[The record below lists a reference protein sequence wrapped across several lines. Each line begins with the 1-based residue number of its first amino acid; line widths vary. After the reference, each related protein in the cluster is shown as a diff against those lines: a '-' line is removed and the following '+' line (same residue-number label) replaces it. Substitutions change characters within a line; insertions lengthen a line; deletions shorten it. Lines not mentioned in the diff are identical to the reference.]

1 MKIRINEIH
10 ACKALFFSI
19 SFFVG
24 LWTVRIPD
32 IKDQIGTD
40 YQGMSYLFVIF
51 SLGSIFTMIIA
62 PKIIQN
68 FSSKFIG
75 LLTGFVI
82 SFLWVFIPFVSSFYQ
97 MAVLSFI
104 FGSSYGIIEIVLN
117 LQATSLEKKFEKPIM
132 SGIHA
137 FWSIGL
143 LGGSFA
149 TSLFL
154 EYEISFLI
162 NSLVFIALI
171 FPLFFFGS
179 LTLKE
184 ANSTPQ
190 KLSAIFFKWPKIV
203 LILVIFSTTCVFL
216 EGGTDSWGALYMRDY
231 LLAEGFSIGIAAIA
245 FNGSMVFGRLTG
257 DKLKSVFGI
266 YNFLFISIIL
276 SLLGSLIIFISKF
289 AFISILGFIIAG
301 FGVASIVP
309 ICYTLISR
317 IENLDQTVGVTIIT
331 LAVYGNFTIAPPIL
345 GYTANLLGIQYVYLP
360 ISILFIVCLG
370 LAFTNKKI
378 LKLNSF

>member
-117 LQATSLEKKFEKPIM
+117 LQATSLEKKYEKPIM

-162 NSLVFIALI
+162 NSLVFIILI

-179 LTLKE
+179 LTLKN

-231 LLAEGFSIGIAAIA
+231 LLAEGFNIGIAAIA

>member
-32 IKDQIGTD
+32 IKDQIETD

-51 SLGSIFTMIIA
+51 SLGSIFMMIIA

-75 LLTGFVI
+75 LFTGLII
-82 SFLWVFIPFVSSFYQ
+82 SILWVFIPFVSSFYQ

-104 FGSSYGIIEIVLN
+104 FGSSYGVIEIVLN
-117 LQATSLEKKFEKPIM
+117 LQATSLEKKYDKPIM
-132 SGIHA
+132 SSIHA

-154 EYEISFLI
+154 EYEISLLI
-162 NSLVFIALI
+162 NSVVFIVLI
-171 FPLFFFGS
+171 FPIIFFGS
-179 LTLKE
+179 LTLK
-184 ANSTPQ
+184 NINTSSQT
-190 KLSAIFFKWPKIV
+190 LSAIFFKWPKIV
-203 LILVIFSTTCVFL
+203 LILVIFTTTCVFL

-231 LLAEGFSIGIAAIA
+231 LLTEGFSIGIAAIA
-245 FNGSMVFGRLTG
+245 FNGSMVLGRLTG
-257 DKLKSVFGI
+257 DKLKSIFGI
-266 YNFLFISIIL
+266 YNFLLISIIL
-276 SLLGSLIIFISKF
+276 SLLGSLIIFISKSV
-289 AFISILGFIIAG
+289 FISILGFIIAG
-301 FGVASIVP
+301 FGVASIIP
-309 ICYTLISR
+309 ISYTLVSR
-317 IENLDQTVGVTIIT
+317 IKNLDQTLGVTIIT
-331 LAVYGNFTIAPPIL
+331 IAVYGNFTIAPPLL
-345 GYTANLLGIQYVYLP
+345 GYIANFLGLQYVYLP
-360 ISILFIVCLG
+360 ICILFIVCIG

>member
-1 MKIRINEIH
+1 MKIKINEIH

-68 FSSKFIG
+68 FSSKHIG
-75 LLTGFVI
+75 LLTGSVI

-117 LQATSLEKKFEKPIM
+117 LQATSLEKKYEKPIM

-162 NSLVFIALI
+162 NSLVFIILI

-179 LTLKE
+179 LTLKDT
-184 ANSTPQ
+184 NSTPQ

-257 DKLKSVFGI
+257 DKLKSIFGI

-317 IENLDQTVGVTIIT
+317 IKNLDQTVGVTIIT

>member
-117 LQATSLEKKFEKPIM
+117 LQATSLEKKYEKPIM

-162 NSLVFIALI
+162 NSLVFIVLI

-179 LTLKE
+179 LTLKDT
-184 ANSTPQ
+184 NSTPQ

>member
-62 PKIIQN
+62 PKIIQK
-68 FSSKFIG
+68 FSSKSIG

-82 SFLWVFIPFVSSFYQ
+82 SFLWIFIPITSTFYQ
-97 MAVLSFI
+97 IAVLSFI
-104 FGSSYGIIEIVLN
+104 IGSSFGIIEIVLN
-117 LQATSLEKKFEKPIM
+117 LQATSLEKKYEKPIM

-162 NSLVFIALI
+162 NSLVFIVLI

-179 LTLKE
+179 LTLKDT
-184 ANSTPQ
+184 NSTPQ

-370 LAFTNKKI
+370 LAITNKKI

>member
-62 PKIIQN
+62 PKTIQN

-117 LQATSLEKKFEKPIM
+117 LQATSLEKKYEKPIM

-162 NSLVFIALI
+162 NSLVFIVLI

-179 LTLKE
+179 LTLKDT
-184 ANSTPQ
+184 NSTPQ

-257 DKLKSVFGI
+257 DRLKSIFGI

-289 AFISILGFIIAG
+289 AFISILGFVIAG

-317 IENLDQTVGVTIIT
+317 IKDLDQTVGVTIIT

>member
-117 LQATSLEKKFEKPIM
+117 LQATSLEKKYEKPIM

-162 NSLVFIALI
+162 NSLVFIVLI

-179 LTLKE
+179 LTLKDT
-184 ANSTPQ
+184 NSTPQ

-231 LLAEGFSIGIAAIA
+231 LLAEGFNIGIAAIA

-257 DKLKSVFGI
+257 DRLKSIFGI

-317 IENLDQTVGVTIIT
+317 IKNLDQTVGVTIIT

>member
-1 MKIRINEIH
+1 MKIKINEIH

-62 PKIIQN
+62 PKMIQN

-117 LQATSLEKKFEKPIM
+117 LQATSLEKKYEKPIM

-162 NSLVFIALI
+162 NSLVFIVLI

-179 LTLKE
+179 LTLKDT
-184 ANSTPQ
+184 NSTPQ

-257 DKLKSVFGI
+257 DRLKSIFGI

-317 IENLDQTVGVTIIT
+317 IKDLDQTVGVTIIT

>member
-1 MKIRINEIH
+1 MKIKINEIH

-97 MAVLSFI
+97 MAFLSFI

-117 LQATSLEKKFEKPIM
+117 LQATSLEKKYEKPIM

-162 NSLVFIALI
+162 NSLVFIVLI

-179 LTLKE
+179 LTLKDT
-184 ANSTPQ
+184 NSTPQ

-257 DKLKSVFGI
+257 DKLKSIFGI

-317 IENLDQTVGVTIIT
+317 IKDLDQTVGVTIIT

-370 LAFTNKKI
+370 LAFTNKKN

>member
-117 LQATSLEKKFEKPIM
+117 LQATSLEKKYEKPIM

-162 NSLVFIALI
+162 NSLVFIVLI

-179 LTLKE
+179 LTLKDT
-184 ANSTPQ
+184 NSTPQ

-257 DKLKSVFGI
+257 DRLKSIFGI

-317 IENLDQTVGVTIIT
+317 IKDLEQTVGVTIIT

-360 ISILFIVCLG
+360 ISILFIVCSV

>member
-117 LQATSLEKKFEKPIM
+117 LQATSLEKKYEKPIM

-162 NSLVFIALI
+162 NSLIFIVLI

-179 LTLKE
+179 LTLKDT
-184 ANSTPQ
+184 NSTPQ

-257 DKLKSVFGI
+257 DRLKSIFGI

-276 SLLGSLIIFISKF
+276 SLLGSLIIFISKL

-317 IENLDQTVGVTIIT
+317 IKDLDQTVGVTIIT

-370 LAFTNKKI
+370 LAFTNKKN

>member
-1 MKIRINEIH
+1 MKIKINEIH

-117 LQATSLEKKFEKPIM
+117 LQATSLEKKYEKPIM

-162 NSLVFIALI
+162 NSLVFIVLI

-179 LTLKE
+179 LTLKDT
-184 ANSTPQ
+184 NSTPQ

-257 DKLKSVFGI
+257 DRLKSIFGI

-317 IENLDQTVGVTIIT
+317 IKDLDQTVGVTIIT

-378 LKLNSF
+378 LKLTSF

>member
-117 LQATSLEKKFEKPIM
+117 LQATSLEKKYEKPIM

-162 NSLVFIALI
+162 NSLVFIVLI

-179 LTLKE
+179 LTLKDT
-184 ANSTPQ
+184 NSTPQ

-360 ISILFIVCLG
+360 IFVLFIVCLG
-370 LAFTNKKI
+370 LAITNKKI

>member
-1 MKIRINEIH
+1 MKIKINEIH

-117 LQATSLEKKFEKPIM
+117 LQATSLEKKYQKPIM

-162 NSLVFIALI
+162 NSLVFIILI

-179 LTLKE
+179 LTLKDT
-184 ANSTPQ
+184 NSTPQ

-257 DKLKSVFGI
+257 DKLKSIFGI

-317 IENLDQTVGVTIIT
+317 IKNLDQTVGVTIIT

>member
-1 MKIRINEIH
+1 MKIKINEIH

-117 LQATSLEKKFEKPIM
+117 LQATSLEKKYEKPIM

-162 NSLVFIALI
+162 NSLVFIVLI

-179 LTLKE
+179 LTLKDT
-184 ANSTPQ
+184 NSTPQ
-190 KLSAIFFKWPKIV
+190 KLSAIFFQWPKIV

-231 LLAEGFSIGIAAIA
+231 LLAEGFNIGIAAIA

-257 DKLKSVFGI
+257 DRLKSIFGI

-289 AFISILGFIIAG
+289 AFISILGFVIAG

-317 IENLDQTVGVTIIT
+317 IRDLDQTVGVTIIT

>member
-62 PKIIQN
+62 PKIIQK
-68 FSSKFIG
+68 FSSKSIG

-82 SFLWVFIPFVSSFYQ
+82 SFLWIFIPITSTFYQ
-97 MAVLSFI
+97 IAVLSFI
-104 FGSSYGIIEIVLN
+104 IGSSFGIIEIVLN
-117 LQATSLEKKFEKPIM
+117 LQATSLEKKYEKPIM
-132 SGIHA
+132 SSIHA

-162 NSLVFIALI
+162 NSLVFIIFI

-179 LTLKE
+179 LTLKNT
-184 ANSTPQ
+184 NSSPQ
-190 KLSAIFFKWPKIV
+190 ELSAIFFKWPKIV

-231 LLAEGFSIGIAAIA
+231 LLAEGFGIGIAAIA
-245 FNGSMVFGRLTG
+245 FNGSMVLGRLTG

-276 SLLGSLIIFISKF
+276 SLLGSLIIFLSKF

-309 ICYTLISR
+309 ICYTLVSR
-317 IENLDQTVGVTIIT
+317 VENLDQTVGVTIIT

-345 GYTANLLGIQYVYLP
+345 GYTANLLGVQYVYLP
-360 ISILFIVCLG
+360 ISILFIVCIG

>member
-117 LQATSLEKKFEKPIM
+117 LQATSLEKKYEKPIM

-162 NSLVFIALI
+162 NSLVFIFLI

-179 LTLKE
+179 LTLKDT
-184 ANSTPQ
+184 NSTPQ

-257 DKLKSVFGI
+257 DRLKSIFGI

-289 AFISILGFIIAG
+289 AFISILGFVIAG

-317 IENLDQTVGVTIIT
+317 IKDLDQTVGVTIIT

>member
-117 LQATSLEKKFEKPIM
+117 LQATSLEKKYEKPIM

-162 NSLVFIALI
+162 NSLVFIVLI

-179 LTLKE
+179 LTLKDT
-184 ANSTPQ
+184 NSTPQ

-257 DKLKSVFGI
+257 DRLKSIFGI

-360 ISILFIVCLG
+360 IFILFIACLG

>member
-117 LQATSLEKKFEKPIM
+117 LQATSLEKKYEKPIM

-162 NSLVFIALI
+162 NSLVFIVLI

-179 LTLKE
+179 LTLKDT
-184 ANSTPQ
+184 NSTPQ

-257 DKLKSVFGI
+257 DKLKSIFGI

-317 IENLDQTVGVTIIT
+317 IKDLDQTVGVTIIT

>member
-117 LQATSLEKKFEKPIM
+117 LQATSLEKKYEKPIM

-143 LGGSFA
+143 LGGSFE

-162 NSLVFIALI
+162 NSLVFIVLI

-179 LTLKE
+179 LTLKDT
-184 ANSTPQ
+184 NSTPQ

-257 DKLKSVFGI
+257 DRLKSIFGI

-289 AFISILGFIIAG
+289 AFISILGFVIAG

-317 IENLDQTVGVTIIT
+317 IRDLDQTVGVTIIT

>member
-1 MKIRINEIH
+1 MKIKINEIH

-117 LQATSLEKKFEKPIM
+117 LQATSLEKKYEKPIM

-162 NSLVFIALI
+162 NSLVFIVLI

-179 LTLKE
+179 LTLKDT
-184 ANSTPQ
+184 NSTPQ

>member
-117 LQATSLEKKFEKPIM
+117 LQATSLEKKYEKPIM

-162 NSLVFIALI
+162 NSLVFIVLI

-179 LTLKE
+179 LTLKDT
-184 ANSTPQ
+184 NSTPQ

-231 LLAEGFSIGIAAIA
+231 LLAEGFNIGIAAIA

-257 DKLKSVFGI
+257 DRLKSIFGI

-317 IENLDQTVGVTIIT
+317 IKDLDQTVGVTIIT

>member
-117 LQATSLEKKFEKPIM
+117 LQATSLEKKYEKPIM

-162 NSLVFIALI
+162 NSLVFIVLI

-179 LTLKE
+179 LTLKDT
-184 ANSTPQ
+184 NSTPQ

-257 DKLKSVFGI
+257 DRLKSIFGI

-289 AFISILGFIIAG
+289 AFISILGFVIAG

-317 IENLDQTVGVTIIT
+317 IKDLDQTVGVTIIT

-370 LAFTNKKI
+370 LAFTNKKN

>member
-117 LQATSLEKKFEKPIM
+117 LQATSLEKKYEKPIM

-162 NSLVFIALI
+162 NSLVFIFLI

-179 LTLKE
+179 LTLKDT
-184 ANSTPQ
+184 NSTPQ

-257 DKLKSVFGI
+257 DKLKSIFGI

-289 AFISILGFIIAG
+289 AFISILGFVIAG

-309 ICYTLISR
+309 ICYTLICR
-317 IENLDQTVGVTIIT
+317 IKDLDQTVGVTIIT

>member
-1 MKIRINEIH
+1 MLLEKKEIY
-10 ACKALFFSI
+10 ACKSLFFSI

-117 LQATSLEKKFEKPIM
+117 LQATSLEKKYEKPIM

-162 NSLVFIALI
+162 NSLVFTVLI

-179 LTLKE
+179 LTLKDT
-184 ANSTPQ
+184 NSTPQ

-257 DKLKSVFGI
+257 DRLKSIFGI

-276 SLLGSLIIFISKF
+276 SLLGSLIIFNSKF

-317 IENLDQTVGVTIIT
+317 IKDLDQTVGVTIIT

-360 ISILFIVCLG
+360 CL
-370 LAFTNKKI
+370 LYTSPSPRDRTRSRMPSSA
-378 LKLNSF
+378 

>member
-68 FSSKFIG
+68 YSSKFIG

-82 SFLWVFIPFVSSFYQ
+82 SFLWIFIPFVSSFYQ

-117 LQATSLEKKFEKPIM
+117 LQATSLEKKYEKPIM

-162 NSLVFIALI
+162 NSLVFIVLI

-179 LTLKE
+179 LTLKDT
-184 ANSTPQ
+184 NSTPQ

-257 DKLKSVFGI
+257 DRLKSIFGI